1 MKKKTFSAYLLGT
14 KVTAQHA
21 FNRAYRSEGEEA
33 KKQAELLAKVKE
45 AGAEGFKEKA
55 AELASKLTALEAKD
69 AEASKLVEALKNNL
83 ALVEAELKAFKE
95 KGGELSPLAKSIK
108 SQITEQLE
116 AKKADWENFKSKT
129 SNGFGLKIKAATNML
144 ESSNI
149 TSTGATNA
157 YVPKPDIRPGY
168 IDLVRN
174 LPLIEQY
181 ANGGATSSALMV
193 WVDKYNAQGTA
204 AATAEGVSL
213 PLVSTA
219 IKTET
224 TQAVLEGA
232 YITVSLQMLNDIDFM
247 AAMIEQELMYKV
259 NIQVDNDLLS
269 ATGGANA
276 LNGILNYAVAFIST
290 AIATSNPNNFDAI
303 RAVIGQQRSLN
314 FYPTHV
320 FINPIDAANMDVVKD
335 LYGRPIAQE
344 YKQIGADGQETIF
357 GLKKVESPQIA
368 AGTFLVADM
377 SKFFVFNYEA
387 FEIQYGWVND
397 NLIKNLITITGQ
409 RRLHSFASLNH
420 LNAFVTGS
428 FATVK
433 AAIAPTP

>member
-1 MKKKTFSAYLLGT
+1 M
-14 KVTAQHA
+14 
-21 FNRAYRSEGEEA
+21 
-33 KKQAELLAKVKE
+33 
-45 AGAEGFKEKA
+45 
-55 AELASKLTALEAKD
+55 
-69 AEASKLVEALKNNL
+69 
-83 ALVEAELKAFKE
+83 
-95 KGGELSPLAKSIK
+95 
-108 SQITEQLE
+108 
-116 AKKADWENFKSKT
+116 
-129 SNGFGLKIKAATNML
+129 KIKAATNML

-259 NIQVDNDLLS
+259 NIQVDNDL
-269 ATGGANA
+269 
-276 LNGILNYAVAFIST
+276 
-290 AIATSNPNNFDAI
+290 
-303 RAVIGQQRSLN
+303 
-314 FYPTHV
+314 
-320 FINPIDAANMDVVKD
+320 
-335 LYGRPIAQE
+335 
-344 YKQIGADGQETIF
+344 
-357 GLKKVESPQIA
+357 
-368 AGTFLVADM
+368 
-377 SKFFVFNYEA
+377 
-387 FEIQYGWVND
+387 
-397 NLIKNLITITGQ
+397 
-409 RRLHSFASLNH
+409 
-420 LNAFVTGS
+420 
-428 FATVK
+428 
-433 AAIAPTP
+433 